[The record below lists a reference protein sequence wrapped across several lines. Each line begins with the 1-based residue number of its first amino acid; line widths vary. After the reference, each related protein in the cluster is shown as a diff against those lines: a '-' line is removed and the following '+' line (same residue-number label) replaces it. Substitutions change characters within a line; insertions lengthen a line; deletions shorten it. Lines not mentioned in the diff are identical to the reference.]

1 MWYFSFQLNI
11 REDEV
16 IRLNNKVKQL
26 QQEIRDLNSQVENDN
41 QKVWHCYL
49 EKAETENTLLQEYIY
64 GFYNKWKVF
73 FSRIS
78 LEFISGNDLYGRL
91 YLFVWWLIFLKK
103 KIPNLVEIRVL
114 PSTYMYM
121 CRNAL
126 VKKNGYSRKFWKLRQ
141 NYCLL
146 KIKSFN

>member
-49 EKAETENTLLQEYIY
+49 EKAET
-64 GFYNKWKVF
+64 
-73 FSRIS
+73 
-78 LEFISGNDLYGRL
+78 
-91 YLFVWWLIFLKK
+91 
-103 KIPNLVEIRVL
+103 
-114 PSTYMYM
+114 
-121 CRNAL
+121 
-126 VKKNGYSRKFWKLRQ
+126 
-141 NYCLL
+141 
-146 KIKSFN
+146 